1 MGLFKAMLQLDD
13 VPIVCISLD
22 RRPDRWE
29 KFRESAAA
37 ARLRVQRFS
46 AVDAREFEGG
56 GIQHPDISV
65 LTAHNIKYKKRRSH
79 YEIDKI
85 GAVGASLSHFAC
97 WRALLSSS
105 AQAMIVFEDD
115 IALPRDLRDRL
126 TIVMRELPAEWDM
139 VQFHRTEFAGG
150 RYDCEPVTGAGG
162 SKWQACES
170 LMGAFAYMISR
181 KGARQL
187 LEKAY
192 PIELHVDAYMAF
204 MARLGYIQML
214 WNPLINIQHLDGSD
228 SDIEHGGTEVMDLPA
243 NPSEHGLLLLENWDI
258 FGVTLMAAIA
268 GGLITLAY
276 AGRK

>member
-1 MGLFKAMLQLDD
+1 MGVLQPDD
-13 VPIVCISLD
+13 VPMVCISLD

-56 GIQHPDISV
+56 GIRHPDISL

-79 YEIDKI
+79 YEIDKV

-97 WRALLSSS
+97 WRALLASS
-105 AQAMIVFEDD
+105 APAMVVFEDD
-115 IALPRDLRDRL
+115 IALPRDMRDRL
-126 TIVMRELPAEWDM
+126 VVVMRELPAEWDM

-150 RYDCEPVTGAGG
+150 RYDCEPVAEGG
-162 SKWQACES
+162 KWQACES
-170 LMGAFAYMISR
+170 LMGAHAYMISR
-181 KGARQL
+181 EGARRL

-204 MARLGYIQML
+204 MARLGYIRML
-214 WNPLINIQHLDGSD
+214 WHPMIEIESPDGIDTDIN
-228 SDIEHGGTEVMDLPA
+228 HGGTEILNMPA
-243 NPSEHGLLLLENWDI
+243 NPSEYGMSVLDNWEI
-258 FGVTLMAAIA
+258 FGVVVMAAIA
-268 GGLITLAY
+268 GGLVTLAY
-276 AGRK
+276 VGRK